1 MKTHGSGI
9 ELERTKTGVKI
20 SLEGKSIEF
29 SASDAK
35 WLSRNLPIILKCASG
50 EKMLDTFKKT

>member
-1 MKTHGSGI
+1 MKACRSRI
-9 ELERTKTGVKI
+9 ELERTGIGVKI

-50 EKMLDTFKKT
+50 EKMLDVFKKT